1 MAEQERFTDFV
12 HPLFAVSI
20 PACFLYTQVAFLSR
34 WIPSWPLP
42 PLAALALSGTI
53 GLITVLLGNLFRKEH
68 LGFSA
73 RLRELMVLTLV
84 LYLAASLVSLFSPG
98 TQAGATINLG
108 GNPAGSAGTPR
119 LPQGPGFLAFLHPSL
134 LSVAVTSL
142 GLLQWTFS
150 VILQGALRDR
160 ELLLAEIDLAQGL
173 ELQYRLR
180 DTGTL
185 AEDTLS
191 GLKKIKTFTRILLY
205 IIITEAAIHG
215 FLNPGQGLVSEL
227 FVLPLFLLYP
237 FLAGLI
243 SRYMREQYD
252 AGAGIA
258 PDSDSRLHQVR
269 SLSALLLAVFAL
281 AFLTAGTSSI
291 LPFQWILAFFAW
303 LSSLMPK
310 GAPLV
315 PQAPEPSSQPP
326 DMEALKRDLEALS
339 NSSKPPI
346 DLTVLWFTLGI
357 FSALVAGL
365 FLLFFLVSP
374 LRSRY
379 FWQRVRQILSL
390 KNFWQG
396 LKKLFSYLKPQKAKQ
411 IDGLDLDPDNL
422 KQVRDQL
429 EKLAAEK
436 EDRRKRAQLGKMVD
450 RYLRFLRWGESMKM
464 PCRPSMAPGE
474 YAELLSPHFPEIG
487 EPIHRIARIFEAALY
502 GDTLITRDQ
511 WNQFT
516 SAIETVVRY
525 EKT

>member
-1 MAEQERFTDFV
+1 MAEQERFTNFV

-42 PLAALALSGTI
+42 PLAALALLGFI
-53 GLITVLLGNLFRKEH
+53 GLITVLLGNLFRKER

-73 RLRELMVLTLV
+73 RLRELLVLAV
-84 LYLAASLVSLFSPG
+84 ILYLAASLVTLFGPG
-98 TQAGATINLG
+98 IKAGTPINLG
-108 GNPAGSAGTPR
+108 DSPAGSAGTPR
-119 LPQGPGFLAFLHPSL
+119 IPQGSGFLAFLHPSL

-160 ELLLAEIDLAQGL
+160 ELLLAEIDDSQGL

-185 AEDTLS
+185 AEDTLK
-191 GLKKIKTFTRILLY
+191 GLRKIKAITRILLAF
-205 IIITEAAIHG
+205 ILVEATVHG
-215 FLNPGQGLVSEL
+215 ILNPGQGLGSQI
-227 FVLPLFLLYP
+227 FILPLFLLYP
-237 FLAGLI
+237 FLVSLI

-258 PDSDSRLHQVR
+258 PDSNSRLHQVR

-291 LPFQWILAFFAW
+291 LPIQWILAFFYW
-303 LSSLMPK
+303 LSSLLPK
-310 GAPLV
+310 HAPL
-315 PQAPEPSSQPP
+315 PSRLPESLPEAP
-326 DMEALKRDLEALS
+326 DMETFKRDLEALAA
-339 NSSKPPI
+339 NQNTPV

-429 EKLAAEK
+429 EKMTAEK
-436 EDRRKRAQLGKMVD
+436 EDRRKRAQLGKMAD
-450 RYLRFLRWGESMKM
+450 RYLRFLRWGEAMKI

-474 YAELLSPHFPEIG
+474 YAELLSHHFPEIG

-516 SAIETVVRY
+516 SAIETVVGY